1 MTDVLR
7 KQWGLKDLLCSYAG
21 NSEMT
26 EHGMGDLQTVS
37 TLAFFGIEV
46 DMVGEAY
53 LKNFKKSFD
62 EKSKYGAD

>member
-1 MTDVLR
+1 MGFKGFVV
-7 KQWGLKDLLCSYAG
+7 QLCRD
-21 NSEMT
+21 SEMT

-62 EKSKYGAD
+62 EKK